1 MQLHVAPCVHF
12 SAPCTSRSSRHRVQE
27 MKCRLGC
34 LYGLQRFHHTERGF
48 ITSLLIKEA
57 YKPADL
63 LPQYLR
69 MFSAAQLGKIPE

>member
-1 MQLHVAPCVHF
+1 MSASLLPAPAVLP
-12 SAPCTSRSSRHRVQE
+12 ATRVQE

-34 LYGLQRFHHTERGF
+34 SYGPQRFHHTERGF
-48 ITSLLIKEA
+48 IASLLIKEA

-63 LPQYLR
+63 LQQYLR